1 MLCIEYQLM
10 ELNMSGKVT
19 EYKDCLA
26 FFKWT
31 QLNQKLKGKVVK
43 HVNEGKRTIIGGRL
57 LKMIGLTKGL
67 PDYQVLISNK
77 NWHGL
82 FIEMKTLEMKNRK
95 LPLEQLDFIE
105 SLKESGYHGTIA
117 YGWEHA
123 VKIVKD
129 YMDDK
134 I

>member
-1 MLCIEYQLM
+1 MI
-10 ELNMSGKVT
+10 GKVT
-19 EYKDCLA
+19 EYKDCLS

-31 QLNQKLKGKVVK
+31 QLNRKLKGKVIK
-43 HVNEGKRTIIGGRL
+43 HVNEGKRTSIGGRL

-67 PDYQVLISNK
+67 PDYQVLLSNK

-82 FIEMKTLEMKNRK
+82 FIEMKTIAMKNKK
-95 LPLEQLDFIE
+95 LPEEQLAFIDN
-105 SLKESGYHGTIA
+105 LKNSGYHGTIA
-117 YGWEHA
+117 YGWENA
-123 VKIVKD
+123 VQIVKD